1 MEVLSGSV
9 SSSDSLGVDQFD
21 DAFSGIIALSDG
33 GDWTDPFEV
42 IYVYSSQLESR
53 CLMSESHLER
63 YVHDLIYFILTE
75 LYLLIAEAITT
86 HEYL

>member
-1 MEVLSGSV
+1 
-9 SSSDSLGVDQFD
+9 
-21 DAFSGIIALSDG
+21 
-33 GDWTDPFEV
+33 
-42 IYVYSSQLESR
+42 VYSSQLESR

>member
-33 GDWTDPFEV
+33 GD
-42 IYVYSSQLESR
+42 
-53 CLMSESHLER
+53 
-63 YVHDLIYFILTE
+63 
-75 LYLLIAEAITT
+75 
-86 HEYL
+86 